1 MTLKLCGPKSDM
13 RPSALNGIGLFR
25 ERVRAA
31 QTRPFF
37 VACLAL
43 PVFLC
48 SLSGWVIIAC
58 NGCFFNTD
66 SAVASL
72 RGKRASSG
80 SLLSDLSLIWNW
92 SGLSVVAD
100 ICAWADCSHTPFASP
115 APPRP
120 LAIPHP
126 LLSRSFLRHGPWP
139 RCSRFVSALRLTT
152 RCQGHR
158 VNANLAS
165 QVPSISPHAQAT

>member
-115 APPRP
+115 APPICYTP
-120 LAIPHP
+120 PPPFSFFSTTWSLAPMFP
-126 LLSRSFLRHGPWP
+126 VCLCTASDNSLSGTSGQ
-139 RCSRFVSALRLTT
+139 C
-152 RCQGHR
+152 
-158 VNANLAS
+158 
-165 QVPSISPHAQAT
+165 